1 MAAPPYAFAC
11 SETELAFAAFQRAEG
26 GLVLR
31 EYRREALDP
40 GTFAHGLLGGPP
52 REPRLFAERVQGFV
66 AGLQAPVR
74 EASLVVPDSWLRTAF
89 TEVGELPANGQ
100 AREEALRWKL
110 KRLVPFRVDELRVR
124 AADVTPLPGQIRQE
138 EPRRLLLGF
147 GIETLFGHLERA
159 FRDAGVQI
167 GRISNRGLSALG
179 AVEAP
184 DGVLTG
190 LALASATGYTLA
202 FSRGAEPVLHRFK
215 SFSDALPRDARSSAV
230 SRDIRLTRTFLEES
244 FPGVPLGQVIL
255 AAPEGEGTAWAEWLE
270 AGLGH
275 PVQSPATGGVVPV
288 RGSAEAG
295 AERPGWTEILPLA
308 GTVCQEVPA

>member
-31 EYRREALDP
+31 EYRRQALEP
-40 GTFAHGLLGGPP
+40 GTFAQGLLGGPP
-52 REPRLFAERVQGFV
+52 REPRPFAERVRAFV
-66 AGLQAPVR
+66 SSLSTSVR
-74 EASLVVPDSWLRTAF
+74 EASLVVPDSWLRTVFA
-89 TEVGELPANGQ
+89 EVGELPANGS

-124 AADVTPLPGQIRQE
+124 AADVTPLPGQE

-147 GIETLFGHLERA
+147 GIEALFGHMERA

-167 GRISNRGLSALG
+167 GRISNRGLSGLG
-179 AVEAP
+179 AVETPEGA
-184 DGVLTG
+184 LSG

-202 FSRGAEPVLHRFK
+202 FARGAEPVLHRFK
-215 SFSDALPRDARSSAV
+215 SFSDSLPLDARAAAV
-230 SRDIRLTRTFLEES
+230 SRDMRLTRTFLEDN
-244 FPGVPLGQVIL
+244 FPNVPLGQVVL
-255 AAPEGEGTAWAEWLE
+255 AAPDGEGAAWSEWLE

-275 PVQSPATGGVVPV
+275 RIQSPAAGAVVPV
-288 RGSAEAG
+288 RAPSDAG
-295 AERPGWTEILPLA
+295 AERPGWSELLPLA
-308 GTVCQEVPA
+308 GTVCQEVPP